1 MTAPAEPFSN
11 PVPAAAPSDDA
22 RSAANATGNNVIKLS
37 RNTAGASPGQNSGQT
52 PGPGNNLGNN
62 QGNLQAGKLPPA
74 NEAAEQALLGALLH
88 NNRNLEKVSEI
99 LKPEYFSVRVH
110 GRIYQYIK
118 NVIDRGQ
125 VADPITL
132 KPYFNNDPDLNG
144 SQEDA
149 NDYGGLGYLAVL
161 AGSLIA
167 TVNVVDYAKQIQ
179 DLALRREL
187 IGVADEITNRAHD
200 PELDPDGVKQIE
212 LAEAE
217 LFNLAETG
225 ALEGGFVNFAVSA
238 GASLKMAEAAY
249 RRGGGLTGITTG
261 FRDLDRLLGGLHPS
275 DLVII
280 AGRPSMGKTALAT
293 NISFN
298 AANHIQLSNAPGGL
312 PAAPPN
318 ASSPAAQ
325 RSGDPVA
332 SPKKTGVGFFSLE
345 MSAEQLATR
354 ILAERINVSSE
365 LIRRGEL
372 YPENFEALVVA
383 SQHLSTL
390 PLYIDDTGSLTIG
403 SIRTRAR
410 RLKRQFGLSLIVID
424 YLQLITGIGRKENR
438 VQEISD
444 ITRGLKSLA
453 KELDVPVV
461 ALSQLSRA
469 VEARDDKRPQL
480 ADLRDSGT
488 IEQDADVVMFV
499 YREEYY
505 LSRKEPE
512 LGTSEHDDWK
522 AKMDM
527 VHNRAELII
536 AKQRHGPIGNVRLM
550 FDGRT
555 TKFADLADNDGG
567 YASGEPESY

>member
-1 MTAPAEPFSN
+1 MNSENVVEMPPRE
-11 PVPAAAPSDDA
+11 
-22 RSAANATGNNVIKLS
+22 RANALPQPATTPA
-37 RNTAGASPGQNSGQT
+37 RNM
-52 PGPGNNLGNN
+52 
-62 QGNLQAGKLPPA
+62 PA
-74 NEAAEQALLGALLH
+74 NETAEQALLGALLH
-88 NNRNLEKVSEI
+88 NNRNLEKISEI
-99 LKPEYFSVRVH
+99 LKPEYFSVRLH

-132 KPYFNNDPDLNG
+132 KPYFTADPDL
-144 SQEDA
+144 
-149 NDYGGLGYLAVL
+149 GGNLAYLGVL

-167 TVNVVDYAKQIQ
+167 TVNVEDYARQLQ
-179 DLALRREL
+179 DLAVRREL
-187 IGVADEITNRAHD
+187 IAVADEMNNRAFTQ
-200 PELDPDGVKQIE
+200 ELDPDGVKQIE

-217 LFNLAETG
+217 LYNLAEAGTI
-225 ALEGGFVNFAVSA
+225 EGGFVNFAVSA

-261 FRDLDRLLGGLHPS
+261 FRDLDRLLGGLHSS

-293 NISFN
+293 NIAFN
-298 AANHIQLSNAPGGL
+298 AADFLQNNVAADFERPHAGNRPLSQNQPQ
-312 PAAPPN
+312 
-318 ASSPAAQ
+318 S
-325 RSGDPVA
+325 
-332 SPKKTGVGFFSLE
+332 KKAGIGFFSLE

-372 YPENFEALVVA
+372 HANNFEDLVVA
-383 SQHLSTL
+383 SQHLATL
-390 PLYIDDTGSLTIG
+390 PLYIDDTASLTI
-403 SIRTRAR
+403 SAIRTRAR

-505 LSRKEPE
+505 LARKEPE

-522 AKMDM
+522 AKMDL

-536 AKQRHGPIGNVRLM
+536 AKQRHGPIGTVRLS
-550 FDGRT
+550 FEGTT
-555 TKFADLADNDGG
+555 TKFGNLEAHSENAF
-567 YASGEPESY
+567 

>member
-1 MTAPAEPFSN
+1 MTSPAEPALPSTAPDQDRTAIATVGDN
-11 PVPAAAPSDDA
+11 VVMPAKFASVARNDAVAA
-22 RSAANATGNNVIKLS
+22 
-37 RNTAGASPGQNSGQT
+37 
-52 PGPGNNLGNN
+52 
-62 QGNLQAGKLPPA
+62 KLPPA

-88 NNRNLEKVSEI
+88 NNRNLEKISEI
-99 LKPEYFSVRVH
+99 LKPEYFSVRLH

-132 KPYFNNDPDLNG
+132 KPYFTADPDL
-144 SQEDA
+144 
-149 NDYGGLGYLAVL
+149 GGNLAYLGVL

-167 TVNVVDYAKQIQ
+167 TVNVEDYARQLQ

-187 IGVADEITNRAHD
+187 IAVADEINNRAFTQ
-200 PELDPDGVKQIE
+200 ELDPDGVKQIE

-217 LFNLAETG
+217 LYNLAEAGTI
-225 ALEGGFVNFAVSA
+225 EGGFVNFAVSA

-261 FRDLDRLLGGLHPS
+261 FRDLDRLLGGLHSS

-293 NISFN
+293 NIAFN
-298 AANHIQLSNAPGGL
+298 AADFLQQEKSKNLADDFGIAGDSSRLGLAQGGQ
-312 PAAPPN
+312 PHQI
-318 ASSPAAQ
+318 SGAQ
-325 RSGDPVA
+325 NQPRA
-332 SPKKTGVGFFSLE
+332 FKNGVGFFSLE

-372 YPENFEALVVA
+372 HANNFEDLVVA
-383 SQHLSTL
+383 SQHLATL
-390 PLYIDDTGSLTIG
+390 PLYIDDTASLTI
-403 SIRTRAR
+403 SAIRTRAR

-505 LSRKEPE
+505 LARKEPE

-522 AKMDM
+522 AKMDL

-536 AKQRHGPIGNVRLM
+536 AKQRHGPIGTVRLS
-550 FDGRT
+550 FEGST
-555 TKFADLADNDGG
+555 TKFGNLDKQD
-567 YASGEPESY
+567 YGEGDSY

>member
-1 MTAPAEPFSN
+1 MTSPAEPAPQANEPEQNRTTNASLGDNVVMPAKF
-11 PVPAAAPSDDA
+11 AAAAA
-22 RSAANATGNNVIKLS
+22 RNDSLAEK
-37 RNTAGASPGQNSGQT
+37 P
-52 PGPGNNLGNN
+52 
-62 QGNLQAGKLPPA
+62 PPA

-88 NNRNLEKVSEI
+88 NNRNLEKISEI
-99 LKPEYFSVRVH
+99 LKPEYFSVRLH

-132 KPYFNNDPDLNG
+132 KPYFTADPDL
-144 SQEDA
+144 
-149 NDYGGLGYLAVL
+149 GGNLSYLGVL

-167 TVNVVDYAKQIQ
+167 TVNVEDYARQLQ
-179 DLALRREL
+179 DLAVRREL
-187 IGVADEITNRAHD
+187 IAVADEINNRAFTQ
-200 PELDPDGVKQIE
+200 ELDPDGVKQIE

-217 LFNLAETG
+217 LYNLAEAGTI
-225 ALEGGFVNFAVSA
+225 EGGFVNFAVSA

-261 FRDLDRLLGGLHPS
+261 FRDLDRLLGGLHSS

-293 NISFN
+293 NIAFN
-298 AANHIQLSNAPGGL
+298 AADFLQQEKSKNLAGERLDYPSAS
-312 PAAPPN
+312 AAGN
-318 ASSPAAQ
+318 DKGAAA
-325 RSGDPVA
+325 GNDKG
-332 SPKKTGVGFFSLE
+332 KKAGVGFFSLE

-372 YPENFEALVVA
+372 HANNFEDLVVA
-383 SQHLSTL
+383 SQHLATL
-390 PLYIDDTGSLTIG
+390 PLYIDDTASLTI
-403 SIRTRAR
+403 SAIRTRAR

-505 LSRKEPE
+505 LARKEPE

-522 AKMDM
+522 AKMDL

-536 AKQRHGPIGNVRLM
+536 AKQRHGPIGTVRLS
-550 FDGRT
+550 FEGST
-555 TKFADLADNDGG
+555 TKFGNLDKQD
-567 YASGEPESY
+567 YGEGDSY